1 MVMVCVFAGLIYV
14 FTFQCSLL
22 SSILLF
28 KVTFDKLEYFMSS
41 IMCLSI
47 LPPCVSEHHFPGLCY
62 GGQKRESDFSG
73 TGFIDGCEPLV
84 KHPELKQ

>member
-1 MVMVCVFAGLIYV
+1 
-14 FTFQCSLL
+14 
-22 SSILLF
+22 
-28 KVTFDKLEYFMSS
+28 MSS
-41 IMCLSI
+41 IMCMSI
-47 LPPCVSEHHFPGLCY
+47 LPPCVSEHHLPGLCY

>member
-41 IMCLSI
+41 IMCMSI
-47 LPPCVSEHHFPGLCY
+47 LLPCVSEHHLPGLCY
-62 GGQKRESDFSG
+62 GGQKMESDFSG
-73 TGFIDGCEPLV
+73 TGLIDGFWLPDVEAGN
-84 KHPELKQ
+84 QI

>member
-28 KVTFDKLEYFMSS
+28 KVTFDKLECFMSS
-41 IMCLSI
+41 ITCMSI
-47 LPPCVSEHHFPGLCY
+47 LPPCMYMHHCISSAHGSQKALAFLGL
-62 GGQKRESDFSG
+62 
-73 TGFIDGCEPLV
+73 
-84 KHPELKQ
+84 ELQMVMNQYVGARN

>member
-28 KVTFDKLEYFMSS
+28 KVIFDKLEYFMSS
-41 IMCLSI
+41 IMCMSI
-47 LPPCVSEHHFPGLCY
+47 LLPCVSEHHLPGLCY
-62 GGQKRESDFSG
+62 GGQKMESDFSG
-73 TGFIDGCEPLV
+73 TGLIDGCEPLV

>member
-1 MVMVCVFAGLIYV
+1 MVMVCVFDGLIYV

-41 IMCLSI
+41 IMCMSI
-47 LPPCVSEHHFPGLCY
+47 LPACMHIMWASGTC
-62 GGQKRESDFSG
+62 GGQKSG
-73 TGFIDGCEPLV
+73 YDPWN
-84 KHPELKQ
+84 